1 MKVVKS
7 SKKEEKDFTTKWKE
21 HKEQY
26 IKDNSVES
34 MVYEN
39 GTALAL
45 IYKELQRLNTNL
57 MNNIKEN
64 GKEDN

>member
-26 IKDNSVES
+26 LKDHSVES